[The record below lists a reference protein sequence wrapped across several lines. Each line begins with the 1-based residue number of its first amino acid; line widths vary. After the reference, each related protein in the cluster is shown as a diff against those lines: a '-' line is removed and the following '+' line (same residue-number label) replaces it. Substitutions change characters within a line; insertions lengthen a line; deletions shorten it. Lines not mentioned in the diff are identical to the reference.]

1 MTGGAPL
8 LCGAAAARWGSRAP
22 EAPVAADAGITPG
35 LSGAGVGG
43 RSTVLG
49 RWMVGEEERSPLRTH
64 PVPLTQHWTNTHSPP
79 LLKVPGEW
87 LPRWKQ

>member
-1 MTGGAPL
+1 MWGRSRPL
-8 LCGAAAARWGSRAP
+8 GVPGSQGSCCCRR
-22 EAPVAADAGITPG
+22 GITPG

-64 PVPLTQHWTNTHSPP
+64 PVPLTQHWTNTNSPP
-79 LLKVPGEW
+79 LLKAPGGR